1 MTHVIIIRRMSCG
14 LLHDSIKN
22 VHMRLEPHQLLII
35 LINWLITNLRIPN
48 KEITDLCNKGEDRRV
63 GRLSWDDLTVRWLEN
78 MPDKRC
84 LTCTH
89 RCKKRFTKN

>member
-35 LINWLITNLRIPN
+35 LIN
-48 KEITDLCNKGEDRRV
+48 
-63 GRLSWDDLTVRWLEN
+63 
-78 MPDKRC
+78 
-84 LTCTH
+84 
-89 RCKKRFTKN
+89 